1 MKIIEKIKSKFTLG
15 IICGLLIG
23 CVGTSGIFMYMNK
36 NRQMPG
42 NPPTMNGERPEP
54 PNRENGERPE
64 PPNGTNGQ
72 VPQNQ
77 QNNNSGNSTTD
88 NNIET
93 QTQ

>member
-42 NPPTMNGERPEP
+42 NPPRERPEP

-72 VPQNQ
+72 VPESQ

>member
-15 IICGLLIG
+15 IICGFLIG
-23 CVGTSGIFMYMNK
+23 CVGTSGVFMYMNK

-54 PNRENGERPE
+54 PTGEKGERPE
-64 PPNGTNGQ
+64 PPNGQ

-88 NNIET
+88 NNVET